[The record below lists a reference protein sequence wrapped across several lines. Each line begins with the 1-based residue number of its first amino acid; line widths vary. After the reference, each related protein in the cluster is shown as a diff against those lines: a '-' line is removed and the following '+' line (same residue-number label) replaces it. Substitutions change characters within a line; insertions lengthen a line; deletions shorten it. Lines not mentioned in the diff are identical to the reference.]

1 MNSTDLNKTDGLIG
15 QEDGVVAT
23 SQGTSEIGNGITDL
37 LALSEQV
44 PQK

>member
-1 MNSTDLNKTDGLIG
+1 MNNTDLNKTDGMIL
-15 QEDGVVAT
+15 QEDGVIGA
-23 SQGTSEIGNGITDL
+23 SQATSEIGNGITDL